1 MSYSKKV
8 VYFGADGASGYANA
22 AKGYI
27 YDLIQSGHE
36 VYFGTLSGAPVK
48 DDTEFYNYFHKN
60 VKKIPVFSKKEKLEG
75 ADVVIHFTPDI
86 WNNVIN
92 SHKDW
97 IGNKKVIGRTVWDF
111 DPVPDKWVKDIN
123 DSIVNVVSV
132 PSEWCKNV
140 FIKSGVKK
148 DVIVE
153 PHTVPNINYT
163 KYGLVDLLNNARVFS
178 PVPINYQRYTK
189 RVKFLNI
196 SSLVARKNT
205 GFLIEAYLDSF
216 TFDDETLLICK
227 FTDHINNISHIE
239 KHIQE
244 IILKKIKNKEKDYA
258 YAPIVVISERLS
270 FDKIQS
276 LHDDTDIYVNVS
288 KGEGFNIPCYT
299 ASRKNKDIVTLLH
312 GGMTDYLT
320 NYPKLFEVDYNTVN
334 ISSVDKSVDLSM
346 MMWINMNTKS
356 VDPSYED
363 LCNSLKSAY
372 YSNIKKCVY
381 FDSAELY
388 QPHTTLTEESSLF
401 PIYFKNGW
409 HNELLTAGIWS
420 EKQSEMVIG
429 PDVHKIEFLLETVQD
444 NVITLTIN
452 DVDHVYQVKRGQYS
466 LKVISKEEK
475 HIEFDCQTTVN
486 GSCVGRN
493 EDKDYGVKIV
503 DIYVNGIKNSTSK
516 LVLKDANFNERVLVD
531 SGFIIEKSNVLNKG
545 EYGDII
551 IKFKELTD
559 NNKYPK
565 KINLGKQL
573 SFYSH
578 RSGWNYVLHNMAALN
593 SNNGVYCDGFIEN
606 NFSWRKTECILQKTI
621 PYNKSWVG
629 FIHNPPNMP
638 PWFSDNNAFSNI
650 ILQDPY
656 FLDSLR
662 KCKGLYTLSEYHA
675 KVIRQYIPFV
685 PVESLYHPTEIP
697 ELQFDFE
704 KFVKNPEKKLIT
716 IGWWLRKLNALYT
729 VNPDGYQ
736 KVRLLPNNKC
746 KDTIFRLEKIE
757 SLVNNQ
763 QITDEQ
769 RNSVRILDFLPN
781 DEYDKIL
788 TENLV
793 YLDLYDSSANNGI
806 IECMARATPIFI
818 NRLPAIVEYL
828 GEGYPL
834 YIDSQYDLEAKIKDL
849 DLIKRAHL
857 YLKTIRY
864 KVEIGHFLESMVNSK
879 IYKSL

>member
-1 MSYSKKV
+1 MSNKKV

-27 YDLIQSGHE
+27 YDLLQNGHE
-36 VYFGTLSGAPVK
+36 VYFATLSGAPVK
-48 DDTEFYNYFHKN
+48 DDTEFYKYFHN
-60 VKKIPVFSKKEKLEG
+60 NLKKLPVFSKKEKLNDSE
-75 ADVVIHFTPDI
+75 VVIHFTPDI
-86 WNNVIN
+86 WNQVIE

-97 IGNKKVIGRTVWDF
+97 IGNKKITGRTVWDF
-111 DPVPDKWVKDIN
+111 DPLPDKWVKAIN

-132 PSEWCKNV
+132 PSQWCKEV
-140 FIKSGVKK
+140 FVNSGIKK
-148 DVIVE
+148 DIIVE
-153 PHTVPNINYT
+153 PHTIPPVHYKRHSI
-163 KYGLVDLLNNARVFS
+163 VDLFENARIFS
-178 PVPINYQRYTK
+178 PVPINYQRFAK
-189 RVKFLNI
+189 RVKFLNV
-196 SSLVARKNT
+196 SSLVSRKNT

-216 TFDDETLLICK
+216 AFDDETLLICK
-227 FTDHINNISHIE
+227 FTDNLNNVKTIE

-244 IILKKIKNKEKDYA
+244 IILKKIKNRDKDFA

-288 KGEGFNIPCYT
+288 RGEGFNIPCYT
-299 ASRKNKDIVTLLH
+299 AKTKNKDIVSPLH

-320 NYPKLFEVDYNTVN
+320 NYPRLFEVNYNTTY
-334 ISSVDKSVDLSM
+334 ISSYDKNIDTSM
-346 MMWINMNTKS
+346 LMWINMNTKS

-363 LCNSLKSAY
+363 LCNSLKNAY
-372 YSNIKKCVY
+372 YANIRKCVY
-381 FDSAELY
+381 LDSVELY
-388 QPHTTLTEESSLF
+388 QPNTSQTEESSLF

-409 HNELLTAGIWS
+409 HNESLVNGIWS
-420 EKQSEMVIG
+420 DKEAEIIIG
-429 PDVHKIEFLLETVQD
+429 PDVYKFEVVVESITDV
-444 NVITLTIN
+444 NVTFTIN
-452 DVDHVYQVKRGQYS
+452 EVDHVYSMKRGQHS
-466 LKVISKEEK
+466 LKIISKEEK
-475 HIEFDCQTTVN
+475 NVKINCDVTFD
-486 GSCVGRN
+486 GSFINRSGNNR
-493 EDKDYGVKIV
+493 YGIKIV
-503 DIYVNGIKNSTSK
+503 DVYVNGIKNNTSR
-516 LVLKDANFNERVLVD
+516 LLFKDTNFNERVLVET
-531 SGFIIEKSNVLNKG
+531 GFVIEKSNVLNKG

-565 KINLGKQL
+565 KINLGRQL

-593 SNNGVYCDGFIEN
+593 SNSGVYCDGFIEN

-621 PYNKSWVG
+621 PYNKSWIG

-662 KCKGLYTLSEYHA
+662 RCKGIYTLSEYHA
-675 KVIRQYIPFV
+675 KVIRQYIPFI

-704 KFVKNPEKKLIT
+704 RFAKNQEKKLIT

-729 VNPDGYQ
+729 VRAHGYQ

-757 SLVNNQ
+757 SLVSNQ
-763 QITDEQ
+763 YITDDQ
-769 RNSVRILDFLPN
+769 RNSVKILDFLPN

-788 TENLV
+788 TENVV

-818 NRLPAIVEYL
+818 NRLPAVVEYL

-834 YIDSQYDLEAKIKDL
+834 YIDSQFDLEEKLKDL
-849 DLIKRAHL
+849 DLIRRAHL
-857 YLKTIRY
+857 YLKTMRY

>member
-8 VYFGADGASGYANA
+8 VYFGTDGPSGYANA

-27 YDLIQSGHE
+27 YDLIQNGHE
-36 VYFGTLSGAPVK
+36 VFFGTLSGAPVK
-48 DDTEFYNYFHKN
+48 DDTEFYKFFHKN
-60 VKKIPVFSKKEKLEG
+60 VKKFPIFSRKEKLEG
-75 ADVVIHFTPDI
+75 ADVVIHFAPDV
-86 WNNVIN
+86 WNAVIK

-97 IGNKKVIGRTVWDF
+97 IGDKKIIGRTVWDF
-111 DPVPDKWVKDIN
+111 DPVPDKWVKEIN

-132 PSEWCKNV
+132 PSQWCKSV
-140 FIKSGVKK
+140 FINSGVKK
-148 DVIVE
+148 EIIVE
-153 PHTVPNINYT
+153 PHTIPPINYE
-163 KYGLVDLLNNARVFS
+163 KYNIVDLLDNARIFS
-178 PVPINYQRYTK
+178 PVPINYQRLAK
-189 RVKFLNI
+189 RVKFLTV

-227 FTDHINNISHIE
+227 FTDHVNNIAIIE
-239 KHIQE
+239 KNIQE
-244 IILKKIKNKEKDYA
+244 NILKKIKNKDKDYA

-276 LHDDTDIYVNVS
+276 LHDDTDVYVNVS

-299 ASRKNKDIVTLLH
+299 SVTKNKDVVSPIH
-312 GGMTDYLT
+312 GGLVDYLT
-320 NYPKLFEVDYNTVN
+320 NYSKVVEVNYNTTY
-334 ISSVDKSVDLSM
+334 ISSFDKNVDTSM
-346 MMWINMNTKS
+346 LMWINMNTKS
-356 VDPSYED
+356 VNISYED
-363 LCNSLKSAY
+363 LCNGLKTAY
-372 YSNIKKCVY
+372 YSNIKKCIHFHSMSDY
-381 FDSAELY
+381 EPRIS
-388 QPHTTLTEESSLF
+388 QTEESSLF
-401 PIYFKNGW
+401 PIHFKHGW
-409 HNELLTAGIWS
+409 HNEMLVNGIWS
-420 EKQSEMVIG
+420 DKNSEIVIG
-429 PDVHKIEFLLETVQD
+429 PDVYKFEVILETIKD
-444 NVITLTIN
+444 INITLSVN
-452 DVDHVYQVKRGQYS
+452 DVGHDYKLTRGKHS

-475 HIEFDCQTTVN
+475 NIKINCHSTFDGSLINRDVN
-486 GSCVGRN
+486 
-493 EDKDYGVKIV
+493 KQYGIKLV
-503 DIYVNGIKNSTSK
+503 DVYVNGIRNPTSR
-516 LVLKDANFNERVLVD
+516 LILKETNFNEQVLVNT
-531 SGFIIEKSNVLNKG
+531 GFIVEKSNVLAKG

-551 IKFKELTD
+551 VKFKELTD

-565 KINLGKQL
+565 KINLGRQL

-578 RSGWNYVLHNMAALN
+578 RSGWNYVLNNMTALN
-593 SNNGVYCDGFIEN
+593 TGSGVYCDGFIES

-621 PYNKSWVG
+621 PYNKSWIG
-629 FIHNPPNMP
+629 FIHNPPNIP
-638 PWFSDNNAFSNI
+638 PWFIDNNAFSNI

-697 ELQFDFE
+697 ELQFDFDR
-704 KFVKNPEKKLIT
+704 FVKNPEKKLIT

-729 VNPDGYQ
+729 VRPEGYQ

-763 QITDEQ
+763 HITDEQ

-788 TENLV
+788 SENLV
-793 YLDLYDSSANNGI
+793 YLDLYDSSANNCI

-818 NRLPAIVEYL
+818 NRLPAVVEYL

-849 DLIKRAHL
+849 ELIRRAHL

-864 KVEIGHFLESMVNSK
+864 KVEIGHFLESMTSSK

>member
-27 YDLIQSGHE
+27 YDLLQNRHD
-36 VYFGTLSGAPVK
+36 VYFATLSGAPVK
-48 DDTEFYNYFHKN
+48 DDTEFYKYFHN
-60 VKKIPVFSKKEKLEG
+60 NLKKLPLFSKKEKLND

-86 WNNVIN
+86 WNQVIE
-92 SHKDW
+92 SHKEW
-97 IGNKKVIGRTVWDF
+97 IGDKKIIGRTVWDF
-111 DPVPDKWVKDIN
+111 DPLPDSWVKSIN
-123 DSIVNVVSV
+123 DSIVNIVSV
-132 PSEWCKNV
+132 PSEWCKQV
-140 FIKSGVKK
+140 FVNSGVKK
-148 DVIVE
+148 EIVVE
-153 PHTVPNINYT
+153 PHTIPPINY
-163 KYGLVDLLNNARVFS
+163 KQHSIVDLFENARVFS
-178 PVPINYQRYTK
+178 PVPINYQRFAK

-227 FTDHINNISHIE
+227 FTDHYSNIQTIE
-239 KHIQE
+239 KNIQE
-244 IILKKIKNKEKDYA
+244 IILKKIKNRDKDFA
-258 YAPIVVISERLS
+258 YAPILVISERLS

-288 KGEGFNIPCYT
+288 RGEGFNIPCYT
-299 ASRKNKDIVTLLH
+299 ATTKNKDIVSPLH
-312 GGMTDYLT
+312 GGMTDYLA
-320 NYPKLFEVDYNTVN
+320 NYPRLFEVNYNTIY
-334 ISSVDKSVDLSM
+334 ISNVDKNTDKSM
-346 MMWINMNTKS
+346 LMWINMNTKS

-363 LCNSLKSAY
+363 LCNSLKNAY

-381 FDSAELY
+381 LDPVELY
-388 QPHTTLTEESSLF
+388 QPTTLQTEESSLF
-401 PIYFKNGW
+401 PIYYKSGW
-409 HNELLTAGIWS
+409 YNEFLTSGIWS
-420 EKQSEMVIG
+420 DKQSELVVG
-429 PDVHKIEFLLETVQD
+429 PDVYKFEVVLESIKDV
-444 NVITLTIN
+444 NITLTIN
-452 DVDHVYQVKRGQYS
+452 GVDHVYPMKRGQHS
-466 LKVISKEEK
+466 LKIISKEEK
-475 HIEFDCQTTVN
+475 TINITCDQTVD
-486 GSCVGRN
+486 GSFINRSHDN
-493 EDKDYGVKIV
+493 QYGIKIV
-503 DIYVNGIKNSTSK
+503 DIYVNGIKNNTSR
-516 LVLKDANFNERVLVD
+516 LILKEANFNERVLLET
-531 SGFIIEKSNVLNKG
+531 GFTIEKSNVLNKG

-565 KINLGKQL
+565 KINLGRQL

-593 SNNGVYCDGFIEN
+593 TNSGVYCDGFIEN
-606 NFSWRKTECILQKTI
+606 NFSWRKTECIIQKTI
-621 PYNKSWVG
+621 PYNKSWIG

-638 PWFSDNNAFSNI
+638 PWFSDNNAFNNI

-662 KCKGLYTLSEYHA
+662 KCKGIYTLSEYHA
-675 KVIRQYIPFV
+675 KVIRQYIPFI

-697 ELQFDFE
+697 DLQFDFDR
-704 KFVKNPEKKLIT
+704 FYKNQEKKLIT

-729 VNPDGYQ
+729 AKADGYQ

-757 SLVNNQ
+757 SVVNNQ
-763 QITDEQ
+763 YITDEQ
-769 RNSVRILDFLPN
+769 RNSVKILDFLPN

-788 TENLV
+788 AENVV

-818 NRLPAIVEYL
+818 NRLPAVVEYL

-834 YIDSQYDLEAKIKDL
+834 YIDSQYDLEEKLKDF

-857 YLKTIRY
+857 YLKTMRY

-879 IYKSL
+879 IYRSL

>member
-27 YDLIQSGHE
+27 YDLIQNGHE
-36 VYFGTLSGAPVK
+36 VFFGTLSGVPVK
-48 DDTEFYNYFHKN
+48 DDTEFYRYFHKN
-60 VKKIPVFSKKEKLEG
+60 VKKLPVFSKKEKLAG
-75 ADVVIHFTPDI
+75 ADIVIHFTPDI
-86 WNNVIN
+86 WNRVIE
-92 SHKDW
+92 SHKEW
-97 IGNKKVIGRTVWDF
+97 IGDKKIIGRTVWDF
-111 DPVPDKWVKDIN
+111 DPLPDTWVKEIN

-132 PSEWCKNV
+132 PSQWCKDV
-140 FIKSGVKK
+140 FVNSGVKK
-148 DVIVE
+148 EIIVE
-153 PHTVPNINYT
+153 PHTVPSISYK
-163 KYGLVDLLNNARVFS
+163 KYSIVDLFDRTRVFS
-178 PVPINYQRYTK
+178 PVPINYQRFAK
-189 RVKFLNI
+189 RVKFLNV

-227 FTDHINNISHIE
+227 FTDHVSNITTIE
-239 KHIQE
+239 KSIQE
-244 IILKKIKNKEKDYA
+244 IILKKIKNKDKDYA

-276 LHDDTDIYVNVS
+276 LHDDTDVYVNAS
-288 KGEGFNIPCYT
+288 GGEGFNIPCYT
-299 ASRKNKDIVTLLH
+299 AKTKNKDIVTPLH
-312 GGMTDYLT
+312 GGIVDYLT
-320 NYPKLFEVDYNTVN
+320 NYSKLFEVNYNTVY
-334 ISSVDKSVDLSM
+334 ISSVDKNVNTPM
-346 MMWINMNTKS
+346 KMWINMNTKS

-381 FDSAELY
+381 FDSLDFY
-388 QPHTTLTEESSLF
+388 QPHTDQTEESSLF
-401 PIYFKNGW
+401 PVYFKNGW
-409 HNELLTAGIWS
+409 HNESLTNGIWTDKNA
-420 EKQSEMVIG
+420 ELVVG
-429 PDVHKIEFLLETVQD
+429 PDVYKFEVIVEAIKDTNVTITVNGVEHDHKV
-444 NVITLTIN
+444 N
-452 DVDHVYQVKRGQYS
+452 RGKHS
-466 LKVISKEEK
+466 FKVISKEEK
-475 HIEFDCQTTVN
+475 VIKFDCHTTVD
-486 GSCVGRN
+486 GSMINRDSN
-493 EDKDYGVKIV
+493 NQYGIKIV
-503 DIYVNGIKNSTSK
+503 DVYVNGIKNPTSK
-516 LVLKDANFNERVLVD
+516 LIFKDVNFNETVLKNT
-531 SGFIIEKSNVLNKG
+531 GFFIEKSNVLTKG

-593 SNNGVYCDGFIEN
+593 SNSGVYCDGFIEN

-621 PYNKSWVG
+621 PYNKSWIG

-662 KCKGLYTLSEYHA
+662 KCKGIYTLSEYHA

-697 ELQFDFE
+697 ELQFDFD

-729 VNPDGYQ
+729 VKPEGYQ

-763 QITDEQ
+763 HITDEQ
-769 RNSVRILDFLPN
+769 RNSVKILDFLPN

-806 IECMARATPIFI
+806 IECMARATPLFI
-818 NRLPAIVEYL
+818 NRIPAVVEYL

-834 YIDSQYDLEAKIKDL
+834 YIDSQFDLEAKIKDL

>member
-1 MSYSKKV
+1 MSYSKKI

-27 YDLIQSGHE
+27 YDLIESGHD
-36 VYFGTLSGAPVK
+36 VYFATLSGAPVK
-48 DDTEFYNYFHKN
+48 DTTSFYKYFNAKL
-60 VKKIPVFSKKEKLEG
+60 KKLPVFKKSEKLDG

-86 WNNVIN
+86 WNQVIQ
-92 SHKDW
+92 SHKEW
-97 IGNKKVIGRTVWDF
+97 IGNKKIIGRTVWDF
-111 DPVPDKWVKDIN
+111 DPIPDKWVKEIN

-132 PSEWCKNV
+132 PSQWCKDV
-140 FIKSGVKK
+140 FINSGVKK
-148 DVIVE
+148 EVIVE
-153 PHTVPNINYT
+153 AHTIPPISYE
-163 KYGLVDLLNNARVFS
+163 KYSIVDIFENARVFS
-178 PVPINYQRYTK
+178 PVPINYQRFAK

-196 SSLVARKNT
+196 SSLVSRKNT

-227 FTDHINNISHIE
+227 FTDKFSNIQTIE
-239 KHIQE
+239 KNIQE
-244 IILKKIKNKEKDYA
+244 IILKKIKNRDKDYA

-299 ASRKNKDIVTLLH
+299 AKTKNKDIVTPLH
-312 GGMTDYLT
+312 GGVTDYLT
-320 NYPKLFEVDYNTVN
+320 NYPKLFEVNYNTANV
-334 ISSVDKSVDLSM
+334 SSFDKNTDTSM
-346 MMWINMNTKS
+346 LMWINMNTKC
-356 VDPSYED
+356 VDVSYED
-363 LCNSLKSAY
+363 LCNSLKTAY

-381 FDSAELY
+381 FDPVEFY
-388 QPHTTLTEESSLF
+388 QPHTLQTEESSLF
-401 PIYFKNGW
+401 PIYFKRGW
-409 HNELLTAGIWS
+409 HNESLINGIWS
-420 EKQSEMVIG
+420 DKECETIIG
-429 PDVHKIEFLLETVQD
+429 PDVYKFEVVLETIKD
-444 NVITLTIN
+444 IDITLTVNNVEQAYTI
-452 DVDHVYQVKRGQYS
+452 KRGQYA
-466 LKVISKEEK
+466 LKIISKDEK
-475 HIEFDCQTTVN
+475 SIKIDCNDTVDGTLIN
-486 GSCVGRN
+486 RN
-493 EDKDYGVKIV
+493 SNNQYGVKIV
-503 DIYVNGIKNSTSK
+503 DIYVNGIKNITSR
-516 LVLKDANFNERVLVD
+516 LILKDTNFSEHVLANT
-531 SGFIIEKSNVLNKG
+531 GFLIEKSNVLTKG

-593 SNNGVYCDGFIEN
+593 SNSGVYCDGFIEN
-606 NFSWRKTECILQKTI
+606 NFSWRKTECVLQKTI

-638 PWFSDNNAFSNI
+638 PWFSDNNAFTNI

-662 KCKGLYTLSEYHA
+662 KCKGIYTLSEYHA

-697 ELQFDFE
+697 DLQFDFDR
-704 KFVKNPEKKLIT
+704 FVKNPEKKLVT

-729 VNPDGYQ
+729 VNPEGYQ

-746 KDTIFRLEKIE
+746 KETIFRLEKIE
-757 SLVNNQ
+757 SVINNQ
-763 QITDEQ
+763 YITDEQ
-769 RNSVRILDFLPN
+769 RNSVKILDFLPN

-788 TENLV
+788 AENLV

-818 NRLPAIVEYL
+818 NRLPAVVEYL

-834 YIDSQYDLEAKIKDL
+834 YIDSQFDLEEKIKDL

-857 YLKTIRY
+857 YLKTVRY
-864 KVEIGHFLESMVNSK
+864 KIEIGHFLESMVNSK

>member
-36 VYFGTLSGAPVK
+36 VFFGTLSGAPVK

-86 WNNVIN
+86 WNKVIE
-92 SHKDW
+92 SHKEW
-97 IGNKKVIGRTVWDF
+97 IGDKKIIGRTVWDF
-111 DPVPDKWVKDIN
+111 DPLPDTWVKEIN

-132 PSEWCKNV
+132 PSQWCKDV
-140 FIKSGVKK
+140 FVSSGVKK
-148 DVIVE
+148 EIIVE
-153 PHTVPNINYT
+153 PHTIPAINY
-163 KYGLVDLLNNARVFS
+163 KKHSIVDLFDRSRVFS
-178 PVPINYQRYTK
+178 PVPINYQRFAK
-189 RVKFLNI
+189 RVKFLNV

-227 FTDHINNISHIE
+227 FTDHPNNIVSIE
-239 KHIQE
+239 KSIQE
-244 IILKKIKNKEKDYA
+244 IILKKIKNKDTDYA

-270 FDKIQS
+270 FDKIQN
-276 LHDDTDIYVNVS
+276 LHDNTDVYVNVS
-288 KGEGFNIPCYT
+288 RGEGFNIPCYT
-299 ASRKNKDIVTLLH
+299 AKTKNKDIVTSLH
-312 GGMTDYLT
+312 GGMVDYLT
-320 NYPKLFEVDYNTVN
+320 NYSRLFEVNYNTIY
-334 ISSVDKSVDLSM
+334 ISSVDKNVNNSM
-346 MMWINMNTKS
+346 KMWINMNTKS

-381 FDSAELY
+381 FDPAELY
-388 QPHTTLTEESSLF
+388 QPHTDQTEESSLF
-401 PIYFKNGW
+401 PIYFKNGF
-409 HNELLTAGIWS
+409 HNESLTNGIWTDKTA
-420 EKQSEMVIG
+420 ELVVG
-429 PDVHKIEFLLETVQD
+429 PDVYKFEVILEVIKDTHITFTVNGVEHNHKI
-444 NVITLTIN
+444 N
-452 DVDHVYQVKRGQYS
+452 RGKHS
-466 LKVISKEEK
+466 FKVISKEEK
-475 HIEFDCQTTVN
+475 VIKFECHTSVD
-486 GSCVGRN
+486 GSMINRDSN
-493 EDKDYGVKIV
+493 NQYGIKLV
-503 DIYVNGIKNSTSK
+503 DIYVNGIKNPTSK
-516 LVLKDANFNERVLVD
+516 LILKDSNFNETVLKNT
-531 SGFIIEKSNVLNKG
+531 GFFIEKSNVLTKG

-559 NNKYPK
+559 NNRYPK

-578 RSGWNYVLHNMAALN
+578 RSGWNYVLNNIAALN
-593 SNNGVYCDGFIEN
+593 SNSGVYCDGFIEN

-621 PYNKSWVG
+621 PYNKSWIG

-662 KCKGLYTLSEYHA
+662 KCKGIYTLSEYHA

-697 ELQFDFE
+697 ELQFDFD

-729 VNPDGYQ
+729 VKPEGYQ

-763 QITDEQ
+763 HITDEQ

-788 TENLV
+788 SENLV

-818 NRLPAIVEYL
+818 NRIPAVVEYL